1 MRACAPKRD
10 VGRTEKLVIR
20 SARSKLMASDKCHGL
35 FFVQWSGQVPYSII
49 TSKEIVIVF
58 FHHNSSCTIVLSYA
72 IIMIIRI
79 YLNLLIPIYLQ
90 VSYIEGLVTNKCL
103 AQDTFKECLTTAENL
118 SKYTAV
124 RE

>member
-1 MRACAPKRD
+1 MSW
-10 VGRTEKLVIR
+10 T
-20 SARSKLMASDKCHGL
+20 

-58 FHHNSSCTIVLSYA
+58 FYHNSSCTIVLSYA

-103 AQDTFKECLTTAENL
+103 APDTFKECLTTVENL